1 MRVIVKCTFRGKVF
15 DGYLKLYKS
24 FPLDVITSGNFE
36 EISNWSSEK
45 MKKIIFIEQEPSLKL
60 ARQPG
65 NIHLLKVNNKNS
77 RTRCETSI
85 ASFWCLYC

>member
-1 MRVIVKCTFRGKVF
+1 MRVIAKCTFKGKVF
-15 DGYLKLYKS
+15 EGYLRLYKS
-24 FPLDVITSGNFE
+24 LPLDVITSGKFE
-36 EISNWSSEK
+36 EICNWSSEK

-65 NIHLLKVNNKNS
+65 SIHLFKVNNKNT